1 VTDGGSKVHWPA
13 GGRRVGLAITVML
26 GLSIS
31 SVMAG
36 GARVLDD
43 ATGEPVTWSTTVP
56 VSYQVDR
63 GPLGTLTSNQAMAL
77 VQEAFATLEG
87 VETASIRFQM
97 TGQLPVDVNETNW
110 GLYLGVG
117 NDGRNPVI
125 FDADGRILDQLL
137 GLTARN
143 DVEGGTLLE
152 QSSGTELLEAAILIN
167 GACFDGVSD
176 ERSPCELQDL
186 DELRALVLHEAGHF
200 CNLDHTDL
208 NRRFADDGNP
218 ANNVVLPTMYAVQS
232 EDDSTQVSLQLDD
245 ELALS
250 RLYPAAGFPGT
261 GGIIEG
267 TIFAPNGS
275 DPVDGANVV
284 VRNLQEPFLLAA
296 STVSGDVGGPGTF
309 RFEGLPPG
317 NYTLEVLPVASSFTG
332 RTSVGQVAQ
341 EGTVARLPGPPEFL
355 DAAESGDASDD
366 TDAYIVLTLHMGTI
380 LSGENVL
387 LNDLSTVPDDPSE
400 PGANDTPGAAT
411 ALPAAG
417 DFFTDAIEPGD
428 VDYFSILIPE
438 GWTLVVDVDAA
449 DPDLGSGL
457 EAVLGILDAGGIPV
471 SPPPT
476 VVPDPDNGADTDP
489 LVVDPALEFTPAVG
503 GTFLV
508 AVSSVGDEDFDG
520 VGGSTTGPYHLRVE
534 PIAPVLARESRLDP
548 GGGRASNLAGTVL
561 MSGRIPAALGFG
573 AMSMD
578 GSIVMSSTLA
588 DPTVDADGDGLPDA
602 SDPCPTSGDD
612 DGDGVCNSLDNC
624 VSVSNPSQA
633 DGNDN
638 GIGNPCDAPTVVV
651 VSPAAGSFQVPLAE
665 SVEVR
670 FSEAMSVASI
680 GTAGD
685 PTSLHLEG
693 PGTALVPVT
702 GVVAIDGRSVTLDPA
717 GALLPD
723 TDYTVLVPGTVED
736 LDVPPA
742 GVTFGGAA
750 FRTTASTSP
759 PRAPVG
765 DVGDPV
771 PGSGDSYGTSVASDG
786 DVNGDGLADLLVG
799 APKADSLAV
808 DAGVATLF
816 LGDADGITGGGGAEI
831 VFQGVD
837 LNGEAGRS
845 VAFVGDVNDDGLED
859 FLIGAP
865 GAQAG
870 GQPSGVAY
878 LVFGQANMADVCSP
892 VDLSAIGSA
901 SCEVAGP
908 CGFAGPCG
916 VILEGEV
923 AGDGAG
929 TAVASAG
936 DFNRDGR
943 LDLLVGAPGHD
954 VTVPDA
960 RADAGAVYLL
970 YGSTALDGPGTLSL
984 ADVGGAVPGAVFLG
998 ENAEDATGTSVS
1010 GWKDRNE
1017 DGIDDLIIGSPMAD
1031 VLDFDN
1037 SSTLLNA
1044 GTVHTIL
1051 GRKVA
1056 ALSGLI
1062 DLRDVGGSVAG
1073 AVFLGE
1079 TANAEVGAAVSGERD
1094 VTGDGEFDILIGG
1107 PGMSFPDRGRLLVG
1121 GGVLIPSQLIAA
1133 GKDPIK
1139 RRTSGKISLGKPT
1152 PMEAGDLEGNG
1163 SPTPEA
1169 LVLRSLA
1176 GSQNVVEEL
1185 EGVVFIGEAAD
1196 DEAGAS
1202 IRGAGDVNGDGLE
1215 DILLGAP
1222 GADVISATEATMP
1235 DAGKAYVIFSRTV
1248 RPSGEALLDDV
1259 GVSAPGLVLE
1269 GQTMNGRLGASVA
1282 GTGDLDGTG
1291 DTELVLGAPSDPGAG
1306 SGMVY
1311 VSVPVVATQVQDLE
1325 VSGAAG
1331 GTLEW
1336 DPASGASRHLVYR
1349 GSLAGLDPLGV
1360 RTASATCLTTGGA
1373 GVPDSDGDAD
1383 GRPDLVDAAPSSV
1396 GDGFW
1401 YLVTGWNQLGEGPL
1415 GVDSAGVLRQNNGP
1429 CP

>member
-1 VTDGGSKVHWPA
+1 MTGGRSKDRRAA
-13 GGRRVGLAITVML
+13 GGRRAGLAIILMA
-26 GLSIS
+26 GLSTAELL
-31 SVMAG
+31 AG

-43 ATGEPVTWSTTVP
+43 VTGDPVAWSTAVP

-63 GPLGTLTSNQAMAL
+63 GPLGSLTSTQAMAL

-97 TGQLPVDVNETNW
+97 TAQLPVDVNESNW

-152 QSSGTELLEAAILIN
+152 QSSGTELLEASILIN
-167 GACFDGVSD
+167 GACFDGISD

-208 NRRFADDGNP
+208 NRRFADDGDP

-232 EDDSTQVSLQLDD
+232 EDDSTQVSLHLDD
-245 ELALS
+245 KLALS
-250 RLYPAAGFPGT
+250 RLYPAAGFPGS

-267 TIFAPNGS
+267 TIFASNGV

-284 VRNLQEPFLLAA
+284 IRNLAEPFLLAA
-296 STVSGDVGGPGTF
+296 STVSGDVGGPGAF
-309 RFEGLPPG
+309 RLEGLPPG
-317 NYTLEVLPVASSFTG
+317 NYSLEVLPVASSFTG

-341 EGTVARLPGPPEFL
+341 GGIVARLPGPPEYL
-355 DAAESGDASDD
+355 DAAETGDASDD
-366 TDAYIVLTLHMGTI
+366 TDAFVVLTLHVGT
-380 LSGENVL
+380 LLTGNNVL

-400 PGANDTPGAAT
+400 PGANDTPGTAT

-417 DFFTDAIEPGD
+417 DSFTDAVEPGD
-428 VDYFSILIPE
+428 VDYFSIQVPD
-438 GWTLVVDVDAA
+438 GWTLIVDVDAA

-457 EAVLGILDAGGIPV
+457 QAVLGIFDAGGTTV

-476 VVPDPDNGADTDP
+476 AIPDPDNGVDTDP
-489 LVVDPALEFTPAVG
+489 LVLDPALEFTPAVG

-520 VGGSTTGPYHLRVE
+520 VGGATTGPYHLRVE
-534 PIAPVLARESRLDP
+534 PIAPVLARESHLDP
-548 GGGRASNLAGTVL
+548 GGGRAGDLAGMVL
-561 MSGRIPAALGFG
+561 MSGRIPAALGSG

-578 GSIVMSSTLA
+578 GSIVMSSMLA
-588 DPTVDADGDGLPDA
+588 GPSGDADGDGLPDV

-612 DGDGVCNSLDNC
+612 DGDGVCNTFDNC
-624 VSVSNPSQA
+624 VSVPNPSQT
-633 DGNDN
+633 DGNNN
-638 GIGNPCDAPTVVV
+638 GVGDRCDAPTVVV
-651 VSPAAGSFQVPLAE
+651 VAPADGSFQVPLAE

-685 PTSLHLEG
+685 ATSIRLEG
-693 PGTALVPVT
+693 PGTTLVPVT
-702 GVVAIDGRSVTLDPA
+702 GVVAIDGRSVTLDPTA
-717 GALLPD
+717 GLLPD

-742 GVTFGGAA
+742 AVAFGGAA
-750 FRTTASTSP
+750 FRTTASTGS

-765 DVGDPV
+765 DVGDAV

-799 APKADSLAV
+799 APKADSLVV
-808 DAGVATLF
+808 DSGMATLL
-816 LGDADGITGGGGAEI
+816 LGNPAGIAGGGGAQI
-831 VFQGVD
+831 LFQGVD
-837 LNGEAGRS
+837 MNGEAGRS
-845 VAFVGDVNDDGLED
+845 VAFVGDVNGDGFED

-870 GQPSGVAY
+870 GQSAGVAY

-892 VDLSAIGSA
+892 IDLSTIGSA
-901 SCEVAGP
+901 ACEVAGP

-916 VILEGEV
+916 VILEGE
-923 AGDGAG
+923 ATGDAAG
-929 TAVASAG
+929 TSVASAG

-943 LDLLVGAPGHD
+943 LDLLIGAPGHD

-960 RADAGAVYLL
+960 RSNAGAVYLL
-970 YGSTALDGPGTLSL
+970 YGSTSLDDPGTVSL

-998 ENAEDATGTSVS
+998 ENADDATGTSVS

-1037 SSTLLNA
+1037 SSTLVNA

-1079 TANAEVGAAVSGERD
+1079 TAYAEVGAAVSGERD

-1121 GGVLIPSQLIAA
+1121 GGVLIPSQLIEA

-1152 PMEAGDLEGNG
+1152 TTEAG

-1185 EGVVFIGEAAD
+1185 EGVVFIGEAAN

-1222 GADVISATEATMP
+1222 GADVISATEASMA

-1248 RPSGEALLDDV
+1248 RPSGESLLDDV

-1291 DTELVLGAPSDPGAG
+1291 DTELVLGAPSDPGTG
-1306 SGMVY
+1306 SGTVY
-1311 VSVPVVATQVQDLE
+1311 VSVPVVATQVKNLE

-1336 DPASGASRHLVYR
+1336 DAASGASRHLVYR
-1349 GSLAGLDPLGV
+1349 GSLMSLDPLGV
-1360 RTASATCLTTGGA
+1360 RTAIAMCLTTGGA

-1383 GRPDLVDAAPSSV
+1383 GRPDLVDAAASSV

-1415 GVDSAGVLRQNNGP
+1415 GTDSTGVLRQNNGP